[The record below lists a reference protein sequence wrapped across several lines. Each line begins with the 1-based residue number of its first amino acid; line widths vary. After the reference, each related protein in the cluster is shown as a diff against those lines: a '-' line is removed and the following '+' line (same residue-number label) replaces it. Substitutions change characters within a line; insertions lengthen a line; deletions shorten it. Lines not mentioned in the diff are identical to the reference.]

1 MKNDVFISHSSADR
15 NIADMICA
23 ELENNNINC
32 WIAHRNI
39 EPGTDWAEAI
49 NNAIKNSTVMVAMF
63 SKDSNNSVQVP
74 RELNLAL
81 NNKVIIIPFKIDDT
95 TPTGSIEYYL
105 SDTHW
110 LIAANGDMST
120 NICILKDTILPLL
133 PHKKV
138 PNILRPAGDL

>member
-1 MKNDVFISHSSADR
+1 MKNDVFISHSSSDR
-15 NIADMICA
+15 EIADLICA
-23 ELENNNINC
+23 ELENNNIIC

-49 NNAIKNSTVMVAMF
+49 NAAIKSSSVMVIVF
-63 SKDSNNSVQVP
+63 SKDANDSVQVP

-81 NNKVIIIPFKIDDT
+81 NNKMNIIPFKIDET
-95 TPTGSIEYYL
+95 VPTGSIEYYL

-110 LIAANGDMST
+110 LMATTGEMST
-120 NICILKDTILPLL
+120 NISILKDTILPLL
-133 PHKKV
+133 PNKKM